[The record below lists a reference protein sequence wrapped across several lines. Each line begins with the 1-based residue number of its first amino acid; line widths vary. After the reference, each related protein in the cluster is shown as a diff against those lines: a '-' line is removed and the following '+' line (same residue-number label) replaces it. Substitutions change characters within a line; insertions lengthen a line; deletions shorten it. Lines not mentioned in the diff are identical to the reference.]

1 VALQKEFNGDICL
14 RLKQEATIGGI
25 CFMTVILALGIDFQI
40 LIILNL
46 RLKKKPRHGRG
57 FLIKDLISLF

>member
-46 RLKKKPRHGRG
+46 R

>member
-1 VALQKEFNGDICL
+1 MG
-14 RLKQEATIGGI
+14 
-25 CFMTVILALGIDFQI
+25 LGIDFQI

-46 RLKKKPRHGRG
+46 RLKKKPRYGRG